1 MPPHPDLLLS
11 AVSARRRSLK
21 RWLLLANLLAALLL
35 ASLVVSVLWRSQAST
50 EARARDLAESLSAVA
65 QLNIG
70 SELSQVDAVLRS
82 TLQDLSLPGL
92 RDTLGD
98 EGTTRLLTRRAS
110 LLPGVEGLRLAD
122 AQGRV
127 RWGTGLA
134 GGPAPAV
141 ADRDYFGSAGDPD
154 RALPIVSG
162 PLQSRLTGQWVM
174 VVARPLFIADRFEG
188 LLYATI
194 SVDHIRRL
202 FTRYELGEQDAIT
215 LRTDDLRLVARHAP
229 GVGSQGDVGVAAV
242 SPQLRQATQR
252 QPAAGW
258 FVSRAAIDN
267 LPRTTAYRQVEGWPL
282 KVFAGISNERFFA
295 PWREQALQVSLT
307 AGLAWLLLVAA
318 TFAIFR
324 FGAREA
330 LAMEQVAAQARAQ
343 QAAQERISTLL
354 HEQAAM
360 LNNELVS
367 MARVGGRAI
376 RWSNVAFER
385 LLGYGPGE
393 LNGQSMA
400 VLYADEATFERIG
413 REAYPV
419 LEAGGS
425 YRSQV
430 PMRRKDGTVLWVEIT
445 GARLAGPDS
454 FWMAVDITAARA
466 AHERLLHVAHHDP
479 LTQLPNRTLLLQRL
493 QHSLSVQ
500 ARSGTALA
508 VCYMDLDGFKAVNDR
523 FGHDAGDALLVAV
536 ARRMERQLRPGD
548 TVARIG
554 GDEFVLVLTE
564 LPHEAWP
571 PVLERLVEAVRQPLT
586 LESGQTV
593 QVGASVGVAAA
604 TPEADA
610 HALLGLADQALLRA
624 KREGK
629 GRVVQAEGVGVLDWV
644 SSKTGDRHER
654 RRHPTASGT
663 GPGGPGPAGDD

>member
-1 MPPHPDLLLS
+1 MSPHPESLLS
-11 AVSARRRSLK
+11 AVADRRRSLK

-35 ASLVVSVLWRSQAST
+35 ASLVVSVLLRAKATT
-50 EARARDLAESLSAVA
+50 EARARDLAESLAAVA

-70 SELSQVDAVLRS
+70 SELAQVDAVLRS
-82 TLQDLSLPGL
+82 TLQDLVLPGL
-92 RDTLGD
+92 RNSLGD
-98 EGTTRLLTRRAS
+98 EGTSQLLARRAS
-110 LLPGVEGLRLAD
+110 LLPGVEGLRLSD

-134 GGPAPAV
+134 AV
-141 ADRDYFGSAGDPD
+141 PEPTIADRDYFTSAGDP
-154 RALPIVSG
+154 RQARPIVSG
-162 PLQSRLTGQWVM
+162 PLPSKLTGQWVM
-174 VVARPLFIADRFEG
+174 VVARPLFVADRFEG

-194 SVDHIRRL
+194 PVEHVARL
-202 FTRYELGEQDAIT
+202 FARYELGLHDAIT

-229 GVGSQGDVGVAAV
+229 GTGFQGEVGVAAV
-242 SPQLRQATQR
+242 SSQLREATLR

-282 KVFAGISNERFFA
+282 KVYAGISNERFFA

-307 AGLAWLLLVAA
+307 AGLAWALLVAA
-318 TFAIFR
+318 TVAIFR

-330 LAMEQVAAQARAQ
+330 LAMDQVAAQAQAQ
-343 QAAQERISTLL
+343 REAQERISTLL
-354 HEQAAM
+354 REQVAM
-360 LNNELVS
+360 LDNDLVS
-367 MARVGGRAI
+367 MARVSGRAI

-393 LNGQSMA
+393 LNDQSMA
-400 VLYADEATFERIG
+400 VLYADDATFERVG

-419 LEAGGS
+419 LASGGS

-445 GARLAGPDS
+445 GARLAGDDS
-454 FWMAVDITAARA
+454 FWMAVDVTAAKA
-466 AHERLLHVAHHDP
+466 AHEQLVHVAHHDA

-493 QHSLSVQ
+493 RHSLSQ
-500 ARSGTALA
+500 ARSGAALA
-508 VCYMDLDGFKAVNDR
+508 VCYMDLDGFKAINDR
-523 FGHDAGDALLVAV
+523 HGHDVGDALLVAV

-564 LPHEAWP
+564 LPADAWA
-571 PVLERLVEAVRQPLT
+571 PVLDRLVEAVSQPVK
-586 LESGQTV
+586 LEGGPTV

-604 TPEADA
+604 SPEADA
-610 HALLGLADQALLRA
+610 QALLSLADQALLRA

-629 GRVVQAEGVGVLDWV
+629 GRVVLAAD
-644 SSKTGDRHER
+644 T
-654 RRHPTASGT
+654 
-663 GPGGPGPAGDD
+663 